1 MVSSLRVD
9 LFRLGI
15 AFTLLAL
22 MFPLVEAVS
31 KYVNTGTAAV
41 MLILWL
47 IGDLLVFISAFG
59 IVVRHSNKGV
69 APSS

>member
-1 MVSSLRVD
+1 MVPSLRVD

-15 AFTLLAL
+15 AFILLAL

-31 KYVNTGTAAV
+31 KYVGTGTATV

-47 IGDLLVFISAFG
+47 IGVLLVFISAFV
-59 IVVRHSNKGV
+59 IVARHSNRGV